1 MNDRWSRL
9 TRLGWALTI
18 AGVIIIAIEG
28 FLGGNT
34 DLLGATFESTLVNLN
49 SAADRVDDLIIVIRS
64 HHLARRAVR
73 PEPRR
78 RRGIGEPTTLTTAWI
93 VRNALLSAACRTL

>member
-34 DLLGATFESTLVNLN
+34 DSARSDFRIYPRQPELGGRQGGRPDN
-49 SAADRVDDLIIVIRS
+49 SDWR
-64 HHLARRAVR
+64 HHIAHWSVR

-78 RRGIGEPTTLTTAWI
+78 RRGIGGPTTLTPH
-93 VRNALLSAACRTL
+93 